1 VAKRVT
7 SKMSMILTIALL
19 EGAKKA
25 PILVSFTNVGCTYH
39 ENNLN
44 LMRSF
49 SSEIALDANDRPN
62 SSCKT
67 ETETERSNHAQQVFG
82 GEGST

>member
-1 VAKRVT
+1 
-7 SKMSMILTIALL
+7 MSMILTIALL

-25 PILVSFTNVGCTYH
+25 PILVFFTNVGCTYH

-49 SSEIALDANDRPN
+49 SSEIALDANDSPN

-67 ETETERSNHAQQVFG
+67 ENETETERSYHAQQVFG
-82 GEGST
+82 REGST